1 MKNSFHIA
9 ILAIALLMVAGIASA
24 ESVNIGLGAMDRTE
38 FETLRQMVN
47 GEQSFSMAIQK
58 ERPADTYVGEFNWK
72 EVEGFRQSMA
82 FGGNHR
88 NETFATSNGQVDI
101 GLGTMSTNE
110 FCDLNKLVASNSGNA
125 KHGFGF
131 VCP

>member
-47 GEQSFSMAIQK
+47 GEQPFSLAINK
-58 ERPADTYVGEFNWK
+58 TKPADTYVGEFNWE

-82 FGGNHR
+82 F
-88 NETFATSNGQVDI
+88 
-101 GLGTMSTNE
+101 LY
-110 FCDLNKLVASNSGNA
+110 ASKPMNWQSA
-125 KHGFGF
+125 
-131 VCP
+131 V